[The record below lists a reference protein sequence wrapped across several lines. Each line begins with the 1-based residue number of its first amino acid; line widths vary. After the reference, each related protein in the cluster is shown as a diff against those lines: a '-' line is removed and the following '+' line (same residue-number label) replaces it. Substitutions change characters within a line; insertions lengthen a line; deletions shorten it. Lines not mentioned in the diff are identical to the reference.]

1 MVAGGGRRTRIG
13 GARPGL
19 FLGALVVALVALF
32 LPGWYGATALG
43 LIVIG
48 LAWVMNRTWPVV
60 PPATRALRLLVLALF
75 TAFAV
80 YKAMH

>member
-1 MVAGGGRRTRIG
+1 MVAGGGRRTRAG
-13 GARPGL
+13 VRPGV

-43 LIVIG
+43 LIVIA

-60 PPATRALRLLVLALF
+60 PPRTRALRLLVLAVF

-80 YKAMH
+80 YKAMR